1 VVGGFVREI
10 ETARTALTKEW
21 LGENIADVM
30 ARGGKFFDETGG
42 YTLPKARS

>member
-1 VVGGFVREI
+1 VAGALVREI

-21 LGENIADVM
+21 LGGEISDTMVK
-30 ARGGKFFDETGG
+30 GGKFFDDVGG